1 MKKKNQKVVNFYHY
15 TMQLIFIETHWEISK
30 GLLEWSKIYF
40 RPFLNKVRREIVN
53 YKLKH
58 SEELGNESAS
68 WSSELSQVSSRQ
80 EKLLGDV
87 FQLSVY
93 ICVFPPFGPKS
104 RYFIVWVTQHCFLM
118 KTFSLKRKRF
128 MVIIYQFTRVSL
140 SNENE
145 FI

>member
-15 TMQLIFIETHWEISK
+15 TMQLIFIEIHWEISK

-53 YKLKH
+53 CKLKH

-104 RYFIVWVTQHCFLM
+104 RYSIVCLDPTLFFDEDFLI
-118 KTFSLKRKRF
+118 KKKRF
-128 MVIIYQFTRVSL
+128 MVIIYQFTQVSL
-140 SNENE
+140 SDENE
-145 FI
+145 FN